1 MSKNGNN
8 VGFDYEIIVVAKPTP
23 VPQYDNDGNF
33 AFNVFE
39 SRVYQIYPNNDNG
52 KQTPVVKELC
62 RKYRCNDV
70 MENDLEDF
78 LNDYEG
84 KATIDDENTSLEQ
97 VFAEYFDGRLL
108 FCGDVVDIDIALNNE
123 YDGSDLEETERLS
136 ENDYADGSYPDYYV
150 CVITKYD
157 R

>member
-1 MSKNGNN
+1 MSKNSNN
-8 VGFDYEIIVVAKPTP
+8 IGYDYEIIVVAKPTP

-33 AFNVFE
+33 TFNIFE

-62 RKYRCNDV
+62 HKFRCNDI
-70 MENDLEDF
+70 MEENFEDF
-78 LNDYEG
+78 LNHYDG

-97 VFAEYFDGRLL
+97 VFSEYFNGRLS
-108 FCGDVVDIDIALNNE
+108 FCMDAGDIEISLMNDYENS
-123 YDGSDLEETERLS
+123 YLEETEHIT
-136 ENDYADGSYPDYYV
+136 EDDYDEYDYPNYYV
-150 CVITKYD
+150 CVITEYN